1 MTDETPIVME
11 SYEYEM
17 IKLFR
22 EINLNRPIALTL
34 ACLAKGREISGR
46 KEIKGQGPT
55 GKNVQAHGSIKPDY
69 RQA

>member
-1 MTDETPIVME
+1 MVDESGLTVNIIAMTDETPIFME

-46 KEIKGQGPT
+46 K
-55 GKNVQAHGSIKPDY
+55 
-69 RQA
+69 